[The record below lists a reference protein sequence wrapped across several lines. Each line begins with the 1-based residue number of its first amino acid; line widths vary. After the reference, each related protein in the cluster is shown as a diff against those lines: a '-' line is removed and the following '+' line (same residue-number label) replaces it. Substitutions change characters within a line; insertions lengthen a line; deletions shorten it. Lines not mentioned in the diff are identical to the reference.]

1 MTHTHTPTLPEASSS
16 PSDSTG
22 PCAPPSAYLL
32 NNCIDN
38 MILYLE
44 NLISAQELLKLSQ
57 FTPLLTPHFSR
68 GLSAP
73 CGISYVTGGQADSS
87 PCHPSASPDPVRK
100 IQRLSQPL
108 RPRKNDLF
116 LGFREPSFI
125 YLRTWVSSLRLEGAT
140 AVSGHFTQPAG
151 GCSHSYK
158 GQLIRGAH

>member
-1 MTHTHTPTLPEASSS
+1 MDIT
-16 PSDSTG
+16 
-22 PCAPPSAYLL
+22 PPS
-32 NNCIDN
+32 
-38 MILYLE
+38 
-44 NLISAQELLKLSQ
+44 ISKVSQ

-125 YLRTWVSSLRLEGAT
+125 YLRTWVVRRGYSSVRALHPTCRWLL
-140 AVSGHFTQPAG
+140 S
-151 GCSHSYK
+151 
-158 GQLIRGAH
+158 QLQRPTDQRSPLASSEETTLHEEHGTPLQ